1 MSHAPDALLDALIPG
16 DATWPAAS
24 AVLADDPVPVPE
36 AARPLVAVA
45 SLPPAERT
53 AQLTRFEA
61 EAPAA
66 FAALYHAVADAYY
79 AAPEIAQIIARLADA
94 GPRDSG
100 PFDPA
105 LLTGVVAEG
114 RARRRL

>member
-24 AVLADDPVPVPE
+24 GVLTDVQVPE
-36 AARPLVAVA
+36 SARPLVAKA
-45 SLPPAERT
+45 ALPPAELV
-53 AQLTRFEA
+53 AELARFEA

-66 FAALYHAVADAYY
+66 FAELYHAVADAYY
-79 AAPEIAQIIARLADA
+79 ATPKVAQIIARLADA
-94 GPRDSG
+94 GPPDNG

-105 LLTGVVAEG
+105 LLAGVVAEG

>member
-1 MSHAPDALLDALIPG
+1 MPHVPDALLDALIPG
-16 DATWPAAS
+16 DATWPRAS
-24 AVLADDPVPVPE
+24 AVLARDEVPVPE
-36 AARPLVAVA
+36 AARPLIAVA
-45 SLPPAERT
+45 SLPPAERS
-53 AQLTRFEA
+53 AELARFEA
-61 EAPAA
+61 EAPVA

-79 AAPEIAQIIARLADA
+79 ATSEVAQIIARLADA
-94 GPRDSG
+94 GPPDSG

>member
-1 MSHAPDALLDALIPG
+1 MYHVPDALLDALIPG
-16 DATWPAAS
+16 DATWPAAT
-24 AVLADDPVPVPE
+24 AVLAGVQIPVPE
-36 AARPLVAVA
+36 AARSLVAEA
-45 SLPPAERT
+45 AMPPAELI
-53 AQLTRFEA
+53 AEVARFEA

-79 AAPEIAQIIARLADA
+79 AEPRVAQIIARLADA
-94 GPRDSG
+94 GPPDCE